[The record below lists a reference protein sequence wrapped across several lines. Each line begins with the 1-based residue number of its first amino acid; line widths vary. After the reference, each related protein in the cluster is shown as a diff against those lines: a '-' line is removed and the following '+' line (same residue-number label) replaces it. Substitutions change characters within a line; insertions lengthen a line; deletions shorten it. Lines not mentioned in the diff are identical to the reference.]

1 MTRLT
6 PAELAA
12 IHAAAFT
19 MAPRPWSESELAE
32 CVANRFVFLLSEPGG
47 FLLGR
52 VIADEAELL
61 TIAVSPQAQRA
72 GIGRRLVA
80 GFLDESTRRGA
91 ATAFLEVA
99 ENNAAALVLYL
110 SAGFAPV
117 ARRKGYYSLPAGG
130 TVDAILMQTAL

>member
-1 MTRLT
+1 MT

-12 IHAAAFT
+12 LHAAAFT
-19 MAPRPWSESELAE
+19 TAPRPWTEAELAGYLT
-32 CVANRFVFLLSEPGG
+32 NRFVFLLSEPGG

-61 TIAVSPQAQRA
+61 TIAVAPDARRA

-80 GFLDESTRRGA
+80 GFLDESARRGA

-99 ENNAAALVLYL
+99 ETNAAALALYL

-130 TVDAILMQTAL
+130 AVDAILMQTGL